1 MPGRFKQSYD
11 ADAQHPVSKQL
22 PKFGV
27 EHPPPRAL
35 LGNEGGGC
43 DGGVSGGGGGSTS
56 QRPGHNHSWPWSPH
70 GVAAGKHWANAIPGR
85 LRHTNLGVLAF
96 CGHAGGDGG
105 GGGAGIVLDQS
116 ASHSQSVPGPHVV
129 VRGRHCACIRLTPE
143 MQAQQNGRSERGEK
157 SSHDCAGL
165 AAIAYASG
173 TQS

>member
-1 MPGRFKQSYD
+1 VVAAVHPKLLDTAKCFLGRIAPTWGGTVHTACQRACSTRMSLPGRFKQSYD

-85 LRHTNLGVLAF
+85 LRHTNVA
-96 CGHAGGDGG
+96 
-105 GGGAGIVLDQS
+105 
-116 ASHSQSVPGPHVV
+116 
-129 VRGRHCACIRLTPE
+129 
-143 MQAQQNGRSERGEK
+143 
-157 SSHDCAGL
+157 
-165 AAIAYASG
+165 
-173 TQS
+173 